1 MIAKF
6 NNIFYLIIY
15 IVHFGMLAFYAS
27 QLLVGTKKFMDKFG
41 IDHTAA
47 FMIRFLGAF
56 FLAWILMALYIMFI
70 RPNGV
75 EGTWAFFNLI
85 FITHFLV
92 TITNYYSKNIS
103 KLGNTDKF
111 TNEGIIVPFVL
122 LIMSAILCYGLSN
135 KIYIT

>member
-15 IVHFGMLAFYAS
+15 VVHFGMLAFYAS

-56 FLAWILMALYIMFI
+56 FLAWILMALYIMFV

-85 FITHFLV
+85 FITHLLV

>member
-15 IVHFGMLAFYAS
+15 VVHFGMLAFYAS

-56 FLAWILMALYIMFI
+56 FLAWILMALYIMFV

-85 FITHFLV
+85 FITHLLV
-92 TITNYYSKNIS
+92 TC
-103 KLGNTDKF
+103 
-111 TNEGIIVPFVL
+111 L
-122 LIMSAILCYGLSN
+122 LYTSPSPRDATLSRMPSSA
-135 KIYIT
+135 

>member
-1 MIAKF
+1 MIEKF
-6 NNIFYLIIY
+6 NGIIY
-15 IVHFGMLAFYAS
+15 LVIFIIHFGMLAFYAA

-56 FLAWILMALYIMFI
+56 FLAWIIMALYIMFV

-75 EGTWAFFNLI
+75 EGTWTFFNLI
-85 FITHFLV
+85 VITHLVV

-103 KLGNTDKF
+103 KLGVTDKF
-111 TNEGIIVPFVL
+111 TGEGILVPFVL
-122 LIMSAILCYGLSN
+122 FIMSAVLCYGLSDL
-135 KIYIT
+135 IYLT

>member
-15 IVHFGMLAFYAS
+15 VAHFGMLAFYAS

-56 FLAWILMALYIMFI
+56 FLAWILMALYIMFV

-92 TITNYYSKNIS
+92 TITNFYSKNIS

-111 TNEGIIVPFVL
+111 TNEGIIVPFIL

>member
-15 IVHFGMLAFYAS
+15 VVHFGMLAFYAS

-56 FLAWILMALYIMFI
+56 FLAWILMALYIMFV